1 MLRKSILLLF
11 VLSLGISAQELPPI
25 QNFSPLD
32 YKGENQNWSITQG
45 EDKHIFIANNH
56 SLLEYDGLSW
66 RRYNSPNNSI
76 IRSVHSE
83 RNLIL
88 TGQYME
94 FGFWQRNGFGE
105 LAYTSIS
112 SQLEFPMVEDEEF
125 WNIVTLGNWVLFQS
139 LDRIYSYNIKS
150 KQFKWIEAKSIKAHI
165 FKVNDAVYYQNQNKD
180 IYRIENGEPIFT
192 IDSASL
198 QDRKVVG
205 MYEELGNLVLI
216 LDNAKFLQVVDTK
229 LITREVGL
237 LKPFGDIVVYATE
250 KLKDGTYILGTISDG
265 AYQIDFNGEL
275 IRTISRRNGLNNN
288 TILSVFEDTDEN
300 LWLGLDNGISVINM
314 NSPFNEYNDNSG
326 QLGSV
331 YTSKFFQNKLYL
343 GTNQGLFVRKFGSK
357 QGFELVGGTEGQ
369 VWSLDAFDGYLLC
382 GHNNGTYLIKDDKAE
397 LISSFPGT
405 WGIKRIE
412 GQSNLFLQG
421 NYNGIS
427 ILEKKGGDWSYRNK
441 LEGFDISTRFF
452 EIIGNNKVLVNHE
465 IKGLYSLSIDEG
477 FKKVEDIQTH
487 SQMGYG
493 SSLVKYN
500 NQIIYSSVNGAFAKE
515 SGSLSFKPDSIL
527 NRLLINEAG
536 GITSI
541 ALPDKG
547 ANRLWYFTKNGLSMI
562 SPEVFSKALSI
573 TTIPI
578 PSFFRGS
585 LGVAG
590 FENINRITDDKYLI
604 GISNGL
610 VTLDLEKRKNLSY
623 TIAISAVKSNLE
635 LKDALLL
642 PLSGDSELD
651 FEANSISFS
660 YTVPQYEK
668 YSEVSYQY
676 RLQGLFEDWSNWG
689 FEPTASFNNITYGD
703 YVFEVRAK
711 VGNTITTNTANY
723 GFRVN
728 RPWYLSYAAL
738 VFYNLTVIVF
748 FLGLHRV
755 YKKYYTAKQQ
765 RVLADEKR
773 KLKRKKL
780 KTEKQLAQL
789 KNEKLSVEIE
799 GKNRE
804 LAVSTMSIIKRNE
817 FLNTIKQQLIRADN
831 PTQIKSVIKT
841 IDRNLTNEDDWKFFE
856 EAFNNADK
864 DFLKKIKEA
873 HPKLTPNDLR
883 LCAYLRLNLASK
895 EIAPLLN
902 ISVRSVE
909 VKRYR
914 LRKKMDL
921 PHESSLTTYII
932 EL

>member
-1 MLRKSILLLF
+1 MLRKSFLFLLLIS
-11 VLSLGISAQELPPI
+11 LSLSAQELPPI

-32 YKGENQNWSITQG
+32 YNGENQNWAITQG

-56 SLLEYDGLSW
+56 SLLEYDGVRW
-66 RRYNSPNNSI
+66 RKYYSPNNSI
-76 IRSVHSE
+76 IRSVHA
-83 RNLIL
+83 NGDLIL

-112 SQLEFPMVEDEEF
+112 SQMEFPMVEDEEF

-180 IYRIENGEPIFT
+180 IYLIKSGEPILA
-192 IDSASL
+192 IDAASL

-205 MYEELGNLVLI
+205 MYEEQGKLVLI

-229 LITREVGL
+229 LITRAVGL

-265 AYQIDFNGEL
+265 VYQIDFNGEL
-275 IRTISRRNGLNNN
+275 IRSINRGNGLSNN
-288 TILSVFEDTDEN
+288 TILSVFEDADEN

-326 QLGSV
+326 QIGSV
-331 YTSKFFQNKLYL
+331 YTSKFYQNKLYL
-343 GTNQGLFVRKFGSK
+343 GTNQGLFVRDFGSK

-382 GHNNGTYLIKDDKAE
+382 GHNNGTYLIKDDTAD
-397 LISSFPGT
+397 LISTFPGT
-405 WGIKRIE
+405 WDIKRIE
-412 GQSNLFLQG
+412 GQPNLFLQG

-477 FKKVEDIQTH
+477 FRKVKDIETH

-500 NQIIYSSVNGAFAKE
+500 NQIIYSSVNGAFIKE
-515 SGSLSFKPDSIL
+515 SGSLSFMPDSIL

-536 GITSI
+536 GISSI

-547 ANRLWYFTKNGLSMI
+547 ANKLWYFTKNGLSMI
-562 SPEVFSKALSI
+562 SPEVFSQALSI

-585 LGVAG
+585 LGVVG

-610 VTLDLEKRKNLSY
+610 VTLDLEKRKGLKY
-623 TIAISAVKSNLE
+623 IIEISSVKNHSE
-635 LKDALLL
+635 FRDALLL
-642 PLSGDSELD
+642 PLSSHSELA
-651 FEANSISFS
+651 FEANSLSFS
-660 YTVPQYEK
+660 YTVPQYDK

-676 RLQGLFEDWSNWG
+676 RIQGLFEDWSTWS
-689 FEPTASFNNITYGD
+689 FEPIASFNNLMYGD

-711 VGNTITTNTANY
+711 IGNTITTNTASY
-723 GFRVN
+723 SFSVN
-728 RPWYLSYAAL
+728 RPWYLSYVAL
-738 VFYNLTVIVF
+738 VIYCLAVIGF
-748 FLGLHRV
+748 FLVLHRV
-755 YKKYYTAKQQ
+755 YKRYYTVKQQ

-773 KLKRKKL
+773 RLKRKKL
-780 KTEKQLAQL
+780 KTEKLLAQL
-789 KNEKLSVEIE
+789 KNENLSVEIE
-799 GKNRE
+799 SKNRE
-804 LAVSTMSIIKRNE
+804 LAVSTMSIIKKNE
-817 FLNTIKQQLIRADN
+817 FLNNIKEQLKKADN

-873 HPKLTPNDLR
+873 HPILTPNDLR

-921 PHESSLTTYII
+921 PHENSLTAYII

>member
-1 MLRKSILLLF
+1 MLRKSILFLLLLPF
-11 VLSLGISAQELPPI
+11 GLSAQELPPI

-32 YKGENQNWSITQG
+32 YNGENQNWAITQG

-56 SLLEYDGLSW
+56 SLLEYDGVSW
-66 RRYNSPNNSI
+66 RKYNSPNNSI
-76 IRSVHSE
+76 IRSVHS
-83 RNLIL
+83 NDDLIM

-94 FGFWQRNGFGE
+94 FGFWQRNVFGE

-112 SQLEFPMVEDEEF
+112 SQMEFPMVEDEEF

-150 KQFKWIEAKSIKAHI
+150 KEFKWIEAKSIKAQI

-180 IYRIENGEPIFT
+180 IYRIENGEPILT

-205 MYEELGNLVLI
+205 MYEELGKLVLI

-229 LITREVGL
+229 LITREVRL
-237 LKPFGDIVVYATE
+237 LKPIGDIVVYATE

-265 AYQIDFNGEL
+265 AYQIDLNGEL
-275 IRTISRRNGLNNN
+275 IRGINRGNGLSNN

-343 GTNQGLFVRKFGSK
+343 GTNQGLFVRDFGSK
-357 QGFELVGGTEGQ
+357 QGFKLVGGTEGQ

-382 GHNNGTYLIKDDKAE
+382 GHNNGTYLIKNGNAD
-397 LISSFPGT
+397 LISTFPGT

-412 GQSNLFLQG
+412 GQPNLFLQG

-427 ILEKKGGDWSYRNK
+427 ILEKKGGDWNYRNK

-452 EIIGNNKVLVNHE
+452 EIIDSNKVLVNHE
-465 IKGLYSLSIDEG
+465 IKGLYSLTIDED
-477 FKKVEDIQTH
+477 FRKVENIETH

-500 NQIIYSSVNGAFAKE
+500 NKIIYSSVNGAFVKE
-515 SGSLSFKPDSIL
+515 SGILSFKPDSIL
-527 NRLLINEAG
+527 NRLLLNEAG

-547 ANRLWYFTKNGLSMI
+547 ANKLWYFTKNGLSMI
-562 SPEVFSKALSI
+562 SPEVFSQALSI

-585 LGVAG
+585 LGVVG
-590 FENINRITDDKYLI
+590 FENINRISDDKYLL

-610 VTLDLEKRKNLSY
+610 VTLDLEKRKDLKH
-623 TIAISAVKSNLE
+623 TIEISSVKNHSE

-642 PLSGDSELD
+642 PLSSYSELA
-651 FEANSISFS
+651 FEANSLSFS

-676 RLQGLFEDWSNWG
+676 RLQGLFEDWSTWG
-689 FEPTASFNNITYGD
+689 LEPTASFNNLTYGD

-711 VGNTITTNTANY
+711 IGNTITTNTASY
-723 GFRVN
+723 GFKVN

-738 VFYNLTVIVF
+738 VFYCLTVVAF
-748 FLGLHRV
+748 FLVLHRA
-755 YKKYYTAKQQ
+755 YKRHYTAKQQ

-773 KLKRKKL
+773 RLKRKKL

-789 KNEKLSVEIE
+789 KNEKLKGEIE
-799 GKNRE
+799 SKNRE
-804 LAVSTMSIIKRNE
+804 LAISTMSTIKRNE
-817 FLNTIKQQLIRADN
+817 FLNTIKQQLVKADN

-864 DFLKKIKEA
+864 DFLRTLQEKHKE
-873 HPKLTPNDLR
+873 LTPNDLR
-883 LCAYLRLNLASK
+883 LCAYLRLNLSSK

-902 ISVRSVE
+902 ISIKSVE

-914 LRKKMDL
+914 LRKKMNL
-921 PHESSLTTYII
+921 AHEMGLTDYI
-932 EL
+932 LSF